1 MNVQEF
7 KTLISNEKF
16 VKKVQYILI
25 GLFLFVLALDVYLA
39 LDGKD
44 GNTVSNIIKNNTEN
58 GLFILTYFWG
68 TIAANLFFVRY
79 NKPIVNGAI
88 GSIIVIGIAL
98 LIAIFNV
105 EFHIADFMTSHE
117 YSFSVYFISMAF
129 GFLIGLLF
137 WRQEEKETL
146 QH

>member
-39 LDGKD
+39 LDGKEN
-44 GNTVSNIIKNNTEN
+44 NTVSNIIKDKTEN
-58 GLFILTYFWG
+58 GWFIITYFWG
-68 TIAANLFFVRY
+68 AVAANLFFIRF
-79 NKPIVNGAI
+79 NKPIVNGTV

-98 LIAIFNV
+98 LISIFNV
-105 EFHIADFMTSHE
+105 ESHATNFITSHE
-117 YSFSVYFISMAF
+117 YSFSVYFLSMIF
-129 GFLIGLLF
+129 GVIIGLLF
-137 WRQEEKETL
+137 WRQGEESMS
-146 QH
+146 H

>member
-44 GNTVSNIIKNNTEN
+44 GNTVSNIIKDNTEN

-68 TIAANLFFVRY
+68 AIAANLFFIRF
-79 NKPIVNGAI
+79 NKPIVHGTV
-88 GSIIVIGIAL
+88 GSIIVIGVAF

-105 EFHIADFMTSHE
+105 EFHTTNFITSHE
-117 YSFSVYFISMAF
+117 YSFPVYFISMVF
-129 GFLIGLLF
+129 GVLVGLLF
-137 WRQEEKETL
+137 WRQTEKAM
-146 QH
+146 

>member
-39 LDGKD
+39 LDRKD
-44 GNTVSNIIKNNTEN
+44 GNTVSNIIKDKTEN
-58 GLFILTYFWG
+58 GWFIITYFWG
-68 TIAANLFFVRY
+68 AVAANLFFVRF
-79 NKPIVNGAI
+79 NKPFVNGTV
-88 GSIIVIGIAL
+88 GSVIVIGIAL

-105 EFHIADFMTSHE
+105 KSHTTNFITSHE
-117 YSFSVYFISMAF
+117 YRFSVYFLSMTF
-129 GFLIGLLF
+129 GVIIGLLF
-137 WRQEEKETL
+137 WRQGEAPRS
-146 QH
+146 H

>member
-7 KTLISNEKF
+7 KTIINNEKF
-16 VKKVQYILI
+16 VKKIQYILI

-68 TIAANLFFVRY
+68 AIATNLFFVRF
-79 NKPIVNGAI
+79 NKPFVNRTF
-88 GSIIVIGIAL
+88 GSIIVLGIAL
-98 LIAIFNV
+98 LIAIFNI
-105 EFHIADFMTSHE
+105 ELHTTNFITSHE
-117 YSFSVYFISMAF
+117 YSFPVYFISMAF
-129 GFLIGLLF
+129 GGIVGLLF
-137 WRQEEKETL
+137 WRQDKAPTAC
-146 QH
+146 

>member
-7 KTLISNEKF
+7 KTLITNEKF

-44 GNTVSNIIKNNTEN
+44 GNTVSNIIKDKTEN

-68 TIAANLFFVRY
+68 AIAANLFFVRFS
-79 NKPIVNGAI
+79 KPTVHGIV

-105 EFHIADFMTSHE
+105 ELHTTNFITSHE
-117 YSFSVYFISMAF
+117 YSFPVYFLSMTF
-129 GFLIGLLF
+129 GLVVGLLF
-137 WRQEEKETL
+137 WRQEKERT
-146 QH
+146 

>member
-7 KTLISNEKF
+7 KTLITNEKF

-44 GNTVSNIIKNNTEN
+44 GNTVSNIIKDKTEN

-68 TIAANLFFVRY
+68 AIAANLFFVRF
-79 NKPIVNGAI
+79 NKPTVHGIV
-88 GSIIVIGIAL
+88 GSIIVIGITL

-105 EFHIADFMTSHE
+105 ELHTTNFITSHE
-117 YSFSVYFISMAF
+117 YSFPVYFLSMTF
-129 GFLIGLLF
+129 GLVVGLLF
-137 WRQEEKETL
+137 WRQEKERT
-146 QH
+146 

>member
-7 KTLISNEKF
+7 KTLINNEKF

-44 GNTVSNIIKNNTEN
+44 GNTVSNIIKDKTEN
-58 GLFILTYFWG
+58 GWFIITYFWG
-68 TIAANLFFVRY
+68 AVAVNLFFIRY
-79 NKPIVNGAI
+79 REPLVNGAI
-88 GSIIVIGIAL
+88 GSIIIIGIAL

-105 EFHIADFMTSHE
+105 KSHTTNFITSHE
-117 YSFSVYFISMAF
+117 YSFSVYFLSMTF
-129 GFLIGLLF
+129 GVIIGLLF
-137 WRQEEKETL
+137 WRQGEAPTP
-146 QH
+146 H